1 MHCRCKIIKTVLLLH
16 IFLKVTVGRL
26 QLQMQL
32 PVMRQK
38 NTPEKYLCSCTHQNC
53 EHSTGLRTRTGSNSL
68 LNRTDRQCVC
78 TVSYGKPEGTFIFK
92 VHDLLCFRA
101 SIIWKTGYYSVK
113 ICCLDAYSFC
123 SDCIYTFLWNVFILR
138 TFMFLVI
145 NCD

>member
-1 MHCRCKIIKTVLLLH
+1 M
-16 IFLKVTVGRL
+16 
-26 QLQMQL
+26 
-32 PVMRQK
+32 
-38 NTPEKYLCSCTHQNC
+38 HQNC

-101 SIIWKTGYYSVK
+101 SIIWKTDYYSVK

-145 NCD
+145 NCDQVINLTSSILRSGKMNMAGVKTKCRKLTYYACFP